1 MDSNLQQSNQE
12 LEMKGFSVSKG
23 IAHGEAFVLLR
34 KELETPVY
42 EIRDSDKPAERKRFE
57 EAIIKTRRDILELKA
72 ELSERVGEVEAA
84 IFDAHI
90 LVLEDVAVM
99 QETYAMFDE
108 GSYNIE
114 YCYSSVINK
123 FIEAFERID
132 DSYIKERIS
141 DFRDV
146 SRRVLGNLLGVQT
159 SKIGALSDPLIL
171 VSSDFTPADFSL
183 VDKSKI
189 LAIITEKGSQTSHTA
204 ILSRSLGIP
213 CIIGIADI
221 VDKISTGDILLVD
234 GYNGTLII
242 NPSERTVSRYT
253 ELETAHKEVQ
263 AIYNTSLPSPSVTPD
278 GRGFSVEINISTPSD
293 IVDGAMRYCDGVG
306 LFRTENFF
314 LESGTFPDEES
325 QFVAYRNAALATH
338 GKPLVIRTLDL
349 GGDKNLALMKTVI
362 KEENPFMGYRAI
374 RFCLEHKELFLDQ
387 LRAILRASAYGKVK
401 ILFPMI
407 CSIREVEK
415 AKILVEQAKKE
426 LDARSMPYDKN
437 IEIGAMIEV
446 PSAAATV
453 DVIAEVCD
461 FISIGTND
469 LIQYLLAVD
478 RVNDL
483 VAGLYDPTHPAI
495 IRTINSVVSMALS
508 KNTPVCVC
516 GELAA
521 DPIFAPL
528 LLGMGVTEFSMSLKS
543 VSEIKFLLRKVPY
556 AKAKELC
563 NEVLSLSRSRHIVSR
578 LRSFHYEAVK
588 EYLK

>member
-213 CIIGIADI
+213 CIIGIAVI
-221 VDKISTGDILLVD
+221 ADKISTGDILLVD

-293 IVDGAMRYCDGVG
+293 IVDGAMRY
-306 LFRTENFF
+306 
-314 LESGTFPDEES
+314 
-325 QFVAYRNAALATH
+325 
-338 GKPLVIRTLDL
+338 
-349 GGDKNLALMKTVI
+349 
-362 KEENPFMGYRAI
+362 
-374 RFCLEHKELFLDQ
+374 
-387 LRAILRASAYGKVK
+387 
-401 ILFPMI
+401 
-407 CSIREVEK
+407 
-415 AKILVEQAKKE
+415 
-426 LDARSMPYDKN
+426 
-437 IEIGAMIEV
+437 
-446 PSAAATV
+446 
-453 DVIAEVCD
+453 
-461 FISIGTND
+461 
-469 LIQYLLAVD
+469 
-478 RVNDL
+478 
-483 VAGLYDPTHPAI
+483 
-495 IRTINSVVSMALS
+495 
-508 KNTPVCVC
+508 
-516 GELAA
+516 
-521 DPIFAPL
+521 
-528 LLGMGVTEFSMSLKS
+528 
-543 VSEIKFLLRKVPY
+543 
-556 AKAKELC
+556 
-563 NEVLSLSRSRHIVSR
+563 
-578 LRSFHYEAVK
+578 
-588 EYLK
+588 